1 MYKINCYMFTLN
13 NLVPGP
19 LFALAS
25 QVIGSANPLPE
36 QDDNLLDMFFR

>member
-1 MYKINCYMFTLN
+1 MSCYMLTLN

-19 LFALAS
+19 RLALAS

-36 QDDNLLDMFFR
+36 QDDNLLDMFYFFR